1 MTAWRE
7 EYEKGGPETERLDF
21 ERLALE
27 IMQVQMKVKQRARRA
42 NIQRAFHAKAVYTAV
57 DAELCFVD
65 DLPADLHA
73 GFAQPGKRYPAIVRL
88 SNANGAGQ
96 ADVKR
101 DLRGMALRVKVGD
114 EVAHDLLA
122 TNYPVSHARNA
133 RQFVAF
139 AKATAGGTLDKV
151 VGLIALS
158 FEFGPRETVRMLR
171 NVMKARRT
179 VPSLALEAYWSR
191 GAIRW
196 GETLAVRYQFRPAAD
211 APSAP
216 PPATHDPDFLSRE
229 FAHRLDRKEVRFD
242 LCLQRFVDAR
252 TTPIEDTAVE
262 WNELAAPPVKV
273 ATLVLSKP
281 RTSANETLAEGR
293 MVEELAFNPWHKLPL
308 RLSLLN
314 LDAFRF
320 VLRRKNLIDT
330 EVREAP
336 PQARPVPAPV
346 PEDVRRT
353 RQADGRYT
361 DVSAAEMGAAGA
373 AFGRNLP
380 PILPPELFDT
390 PSPIRV
396 SREL

>member
-139 AKATAGGTLDKV
+139 AKATAGGTIGRILGIA
-151 VGLIALS
+151 GLCFKFGLS
-158 FEFGPRETVRMLR
+158 ETVRMVR
-171 NVMKARRT
+171 NVTRARRT
-179 VPSLALEAYWSR
+179 VPSLALETYWSR

-196 GETLAVRYQFRPAAD
+196 GETLAVRYQLRPAAG
-211 APSAP
+211 AL
-216 PPATHDPDFLSRE
+216 PAAARAAAHDPEFLSKE
-229 FAHRLDRKEVRFD
+229 FTRRLDDGAVRFD
-242 LCLQRFVDAR
+242 LCLQRFADAR

-262 WNELAAPPVKV
+262 WTERVSPPVKV
-273 ATLVLSKP
+273 ATLVIHKP
-281 RTSANETLAEGR
+281 ET
-293 MVEELAFNPWHKLPL
+293 
-308 RLSLLN
+308 
-314 LDAFRF
+314 
-320 VLRRKNLIDT
+320 
-330 EVREAP
+330 
-336 PQARPVPAPV
+336 
-346 PEDVRRT
+346 
-353 RQADGRYT
+353 
-361 DVSAAEMGAAGA
+361 
-373 AFGRNLP
+373 
-380 PILPPELFDT
+380 
-390 PSPIRV
+390 
-396 SREL
+396 